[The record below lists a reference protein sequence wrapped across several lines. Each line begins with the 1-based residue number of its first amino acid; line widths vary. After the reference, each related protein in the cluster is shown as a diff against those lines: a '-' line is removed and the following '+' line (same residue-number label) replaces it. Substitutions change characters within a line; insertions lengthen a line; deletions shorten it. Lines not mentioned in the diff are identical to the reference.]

1 MDFEYCKEFL
11 NEDFPNKDPTPPD
24 PIYGPI
30 PKMELVETKEAIA
43 NMKNQKTMDSDEI
56 PSDLSLSSE
65 LGLMLNSSLL
75 SC

>member
-30 PKMELVETKEAIA
+30 PKME
-43 NMKNQKTMDSDEI
+43 
-56 PSDLSLSSE
+56 
-65 LGLMLNSSLL
+65 
-75 SC
+75 